1 VRFNWR
7 STRRKHEDDRG
18 GCGCGSVGCGDGA
31 VLGTGLHGIVEGDR
45 IMDWTLVDWD
55 QVMPAFIVGI
65 LATLA
70 VQVLVFVVYD
80 AKDRYDLLKH
90 KARFYDDARRKGI
103 L

>member
-1 VRFNWR
+1 
-7 STRRKHEDDRG
+7 
-18 GCGCGSVGCGDGA
+18 
-31 VLGTGLHGIVEGDR
+31 
-45 IMDWTLVDWD
+45 MDWTLVDWD

-80 AKDRYDLLKH
+80 AKDRYNLLKN

>member
-1 VRFNWR
+1 MDYEDA
-7 STRRKHEDDRG
+7 RR
-18 GCGCGSVGCGDGA
+18 GCGGGSVGCGDGA

-45 IMDWTLVDWD
+45 IMDWTLVDWN

-90 KARFYDDARRKGI
+90 KARFYDDARRKGV

>member
-1 VRFNWR
+1 
-7 STRRKHEDDRG
+7 
-18 GCGCGSVGCGDGA
+18 VGCGDGA
-31 VLGTGLHGIVEGDR
+31 VFGTGIHGVVEGDR
-45 IMDWTLVDWD
+45 IMDWTLVDWN

-80 AKDRYDLLKH
+80 AKDRYGIMKE
-90 KARFYDDARRKGI
+90 KARFYDEARRKGV